1 MIDGKTFF
9 FMFIEK
15 LGSEKM
21 KTFFGGIMSLGVQIK
36 SKAII
41 FSWKKA
47 SLQFHAA
54 SKVSLNIGGSLCHN
68 CVGYKFMIY

>member
-1 MIDGKTFF
+1 MKNYYYNQLLWTVILTESFYDRWQNFF
-9 FMFIEK
+9 FMLFIEK

-41 FSWKKA
+41 FS
-47 SLQFHAA
+47 
-54 SKVSLNIGGSLCHN
+54 
-68 CVGYKFMIY
+68 